1 MLAEIIFKIDRI
13 GFDLL
18 FQSSTYYQNCACVM
32 SKADPIGK
40 VEKGVCQVE
49 CGLNLLLLLIVL
61 SAVALMTFLNDTPAI
76 VVTLRYCFLTFR
88 MCKLL
93 FIQVVSASNIFW
105 RPFCL
110 LVDLFPAVF
119 ISRVL
124 LKFHGTLGF
133 AYIRCY

>member
-32 SKADPIGK
+32 SKADPIAK
-40 VEKGVCQVE
+40 VEKGVCQVD
-49 CGLNLLLLLIVL
+49 CGLNLLLLFIVL

-110 LVDLFPAVF
+110 LVDLCPAVF

-124 LKFHGTLGF
+124 LK
-133 AYIRCY
+133 